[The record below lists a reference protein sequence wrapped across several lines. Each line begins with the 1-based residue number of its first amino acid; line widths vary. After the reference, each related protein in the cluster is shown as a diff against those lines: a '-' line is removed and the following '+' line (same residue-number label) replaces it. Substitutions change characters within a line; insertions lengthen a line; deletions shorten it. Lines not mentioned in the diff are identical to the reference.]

1 MCGMCKLLFF
11 FLPNLAVSFLV
22 SIACDKPLPSPIWME
37 CQGAGFGG
45 VGQGTSTTLNHS
57 FTHSRHTFV
66 FGSEN
71 IIDVPA
77 NHLIWKEAVSAC
89 PPLIGLFT

>member
-1 MCGMCKLLFF
+1 
-11 FLPNLAVSFLV
+11 
-22 SIACDKPLPSPIWME
+22 ME

-45 VGQGTSTTLNHS
+45 EVGQGTSTTLNHS